1 MFIMLFLRF
10 FIQNPEYIPLF
21 PFRDCRNVETMVKDK
36 RLKAHATNVAYTLTM
51 MVENIDEP
59 EIFLE
64 MVDKLAKSHKRK
76 GVVTSHFQNL
86 RKVLFSLLSDALGT
100 EVMNE
105 TAINA
110 WSKAWEVIIEA
121 TIRYSSIE

>member
-1 MFIMLFLRF
+1 
-10 FIQNPEYIPLF
+10 
-21 PFRDCRNVETMVKDK
+21 MVKDK

-59 EIFLE
+59 EIFAE

-86 RKVLFSLLSDALGT
+86 RKVLFSLLVDSLGT
-100 EVMNE
+100 EMMNE

-110 WSKAWEVIIEA
+110 WSKAWETIIQA
-121 TIRYSSIE
+121 TIKYSAAD